1 MKHRST
7 SHVTWGLSLIILLLL
22 AGCDGGGR
30 EVLEST
36 ESPLPTP
43 GAVASASSPI
53 QTPLPELPDWNAEP
67 GPGKAILRGRIEII
81 QPTVLLGEIFL
92 AEAVPTSN
100 PDIDLLEM
108 DEERSPRASINRSTG
123 EFIFLNVEPGKY
135 GLIAWEPMSSSPVND
150 PATGETFF
158 IELPADQVTDVGTL
172 YFP

>member
-7 SHVTWGLSLIILLLL
+7 SHVAWGLSLIILLL

-67 GPGKAILRGRIEII
+67 APGKAILRGRIEIT

-92 AEAVPTSN
+92 AEAMPTSN

-135 GLIAWEPMSSSPVND
+135 GLIAWEPMNSSPVND
-150 PATGETFF
+150 PNTGATLSVR
-158 IELPADQVTDVGTL
+158 IEADQVVDLGML
-172 YFP
+172 YIP